1 MENKEL
7 ATEKPNQT
15 PGHDNRA
22 GAKTANDSRTDS
34 SSTIREG
41 QGQNA
46 RKEQGQRRSHR
57 RRSKSSRQL
66 AKVNRT
72 SRNLKIALTTVIMI
86 LTTVVVIGK
95 QAQTRLEREYQHLQR
110 TLEKQQLSLV
120 KAKELNKK
128 LLADMDTMVESR
140 LPGLQPMEFDTVILI
155 SKGYVKNLIFVVSK
169 DSRKTSYEYR
179 LVFFNA
185 NATPVVP
192 RTKLH
197 LFNDRGIEIGNAD
210 VTVSAEASDGLG
222 RALAPGEIR
231 SYNGSI
237 TVGGNSPPRYFL
249 LDMD

>member
-1 MENKEL
+1 MENKHL
-7 ATEKPNQT
+7 PTKPPT
-15 PGHDNRA
+15 PTPAHDDQAAAKA
-22 GAKTANDSRTDS
+22 GNDSNTDTNS
-34 SSTIREG
+34 ATREDPG
-41 QGQNA
+41 QDA
-46 RKEQGQRRSHR
+46 KKERGQRRSHR

-95 QAQTRLEREYQHLQR
+95 QTQTRLERDYQHLQR
-110 TLEKQQLSLV
+110 TLEKQQLSLL
-120 KAKELNKK
+120 KAGELNKK
-128 LLADMDTMVESR
+128 LLTDMDTMVESR
-140 LPGLQPMEFDTVILI
+140 LPGLKPMEFDTVILI

-185 NATPVVP
+185 NSTPVVP

-237 TVGGNSPPRYFL
+237 TVARDSTPRYFL
-249 LDMD
+249 LDIE

>member
-1 MENKEL
+1 MENKDL
-7 ATEKPNQT
+7 ATEKPI
-15 PGHDNRA
+15 PPAHREKRV
-22 GAKTANDSRTDS
+22 GAKSTDDAKAGK
-34 SSTIREG
+34 SSTQESQDPNSKR
-41 QGQNA
+41 
-46 RKEQGQRRSHR
+46 EQGQRRSHR

-95 QAQTRLEREYQHLQR
+95 QVQNRLEEKNQQLQR
-110 TLEKQQLSLV
+110 TLEKQQISLM

-128 LLADMDTMVESR
+128 LLADMNTMVESR

-155 SKGYVKNLIFVVSK
+155 SKRYVKNLIFVVSK

-185 NATPVVP
+185 NSTPVVP
-192 RTKLH
+192 RTKLR

-237 TVGGNSPPRYFL
+237 TVSGDAPPRYFL
-249 LDMD
+249 LDID

>member
-1 MENKEL
+1 MENKYL
-7 ATEKPNQT
+7 ATEKPIPPT
-15 PGHDNRA
+15 NRS
-22 GAKTANDSRTDS
+22 KRTDTKPVNDAKADTS
-34 SSTIREG
+34 SSTREG
-41 QGQNA
+41 QDQDA
-46 RKEQGQRRSHR
+46 KKEQGQRRSHR

-66 AKVNRT
+66 AKINRT

-95 QAQTRLEREYQHLQR
+95 QVQNRLEGKNQQLQR
-110 TLEKQQLSLV
+110 TLEKQQLSLL
-120 KAKELNKK
+120 KAEELNKK
-128 LLADMDTMVESR
+128 LLTDMDTMVESR
-140 LPGLQPMEFDTVILI
+140 LPGLRPMEFDTVILV

-185 NATPVVP
+185 NSTPVVP

-237 TVGGNSPPRYFL
+237 TVARDSNPRYFL
-249 LDMD
+249 LDIE